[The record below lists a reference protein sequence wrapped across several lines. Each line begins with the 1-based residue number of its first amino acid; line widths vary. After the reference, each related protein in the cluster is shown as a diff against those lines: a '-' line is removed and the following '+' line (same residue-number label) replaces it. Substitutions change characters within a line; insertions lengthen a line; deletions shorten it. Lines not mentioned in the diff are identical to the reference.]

1 MKTALLAMVLLT
13 GCASMPQGVEMTED
27 ERAACASAGCTVW
40 TLDELQ
46 RLIGMAM
53 QRGYAAGRKSL

>member
-1 MKTALLAMVLLT
+1 MRYILITLMLS
-13 GCASMPQGVEMTED
+13 GCASLPPGVEMTED
-27 ERAACASAGCTVW
+27 ERAACASQGCSVW

>member
-1 MKTALLAMVLLT
+1 MRYILITLMLS
-13 GCASMPQGVEMTED
+13 GCASLPPGVEMTED
-27 ERAACASAGCTVW
+27 ERAACASQGCSAW